1 MSPTSPKMLLVFCD
15 GTGADGT
22 LTGTEVHAPHQ
33 FATNVLRLSRA
44 VLQTSSDNQ
53 KRQIVLYMSGVG
65 SESNF
70 NGDFV
75 IGAPVLQASGV
86 AVASKIR
93 DAYAFIA
100 QNFEVGD
107 EICIFGFSRG
117 AYTARKLSG
126 LIDRIGL
133 LKREELGNFFKIWS
147 SLVKGQQPTIPPGTH
162 STRIKCVG
170 VWDTVGAVY
179 NFSPTPV
186 KDALSI
192 TDPSLP
198 ANIDIALHALSL
210 QENRNLFLPTLWE
223 MPKGGW
229 RDNQVIK
236 QVWFPGS
243 HCNVGGGL
251 DKHDLS
257 DLALFW
263 MVGEIKSFV
272 NVDTSF
278 IEKIAQSKPD
288 PWGAAPPQNGY
299 MDLSNE
305 LKRIFKPKTR
315 LEDGVIKPDVVFHE
329 SILYAPTTL
338 PSPQHMLT
346 LETLKKEFGNSWK
359 PIIAPLNKFEQSC
372 KDKWGKTS
380 ERKSKADRGVF
391 GTVPE
396 TVTFESASD
405 LFP

>member
-1 MSPTSPKMLLVFCD
+1 MSPASSKMLLVFCD
-15 GTGADGT
+15 GTGADGN
-22 LTGTEVHAPHQ
+22 LTGTEVHAPRQ

-44 VLQTSSDNQ
+44 VQQTSVDNQ
-53 KRQIVLYMSGVG
+53 RRQIVLYMSGVG

-75 IGAPVLQASGV
+75 PFASVHQASGV

-133 LKREELGNFFKIWS
+133 LKREELGNFFKIWY
-147 SLVKGQQPTIPPGTH
+147 SLVKGQQPTIPPGTL

-179 NFSPTPV
+179 NPISI

-210 QENRNLFLPTLWE
+210 QENRNILLPTLWE

-272 NVDTSF
+272 NIDTSF
-278 IEKIAQSKPD
+278 IEKIAQSNPD

-299 MDLSNE
+299 MDLPDK
-305 LKRIFKPKTR
+305 LKRFFRPKTR
-315 LEDGVIKPDVVFHE
+315 LEGGVIKPDVVFHE
-329 SILYAPTTL
+329 SILHAPTTL
-338 PSPQHMLT
+338 REPQYMLT
-346 LETLKKEFGNSWK
+346 LDTLKKEFGSSWK
-359 PIIAPLNKFEQSC
+359 PIIAPLNEFERSC
-372 KDKWGKTS
+372 KDKWGKAS
-380 ERKSKADRGVF
+380 ERKSNASRGVF
-391 GTVPE
+391 GVVPE

>member
-1 MSPTSPKMLLVFCD
+1 MSPASSKMLLVFCD
-15 GTGADGT
+15 GTGADGN
-22 LTGTEVHAPHQ
+22 LTGTE
-33 FATNVLRLSRA
+33 
-44 VLQTSSDNQ
+44 
-53 KRQIVLYMSGVG
+53 
-65 SESNF
+65 E
-70 NGDFV
+70 
-75 IGAPVLQASGV
+75 ASGV
-86 AVASKIR
+86 AVGVHDFSASKIR

-133 LKREELGNFFKIWS
+133 LKREELGNFFKIWY
-147 SLVKGQQPTIPPGTH
+147 SLVKGQQPTIPPSTLP
-162 STRIKCVG
+162 TRIKCVG

-179 NFSPTPV
+179 NPISI

-210 QENRNLFLPTLWE
+210 QENRNILLPTLWE

-236 QVWFPGS
+236 QACHLVDVTSSRVWFPGS

-272 NVDTSF
+272 NIDTSF
-278 IEKIAQSKPD
+278 IEKIAQSNPD

-299 MDLSNE
+299 MDLPDK
-305 LKRIFKPKTR
+305 LKRFFRPKTR
-315 LEDGVIKPDVVFHE
+315 LEGGVIKPDVVFHE
-329 SILYAPTTL
+329 SILHAPTTL
-338 PSPQHMLT
+338 REPQYMLT
-346 LETLKKEFGNSWK
+346 LDTLKKEFGSSWK
-359 PIIAPLNKFEQSC
+359 PIIAPLNEFERSC
-372 KDKWGKTS
+372 KDKWGKAS
-380 ERKSKADRGVF
+380 ERKSNASRGVF
-391 GTVPE
+391 GVVPE